1 MVACAGYHQRLHDH
15 HDRGRLRPLV
25 AALAFAVGTA
35 CADGPPHR
43 LVVCADPNN
52 LPFSNR
58 EQQGFENKI
67 IDLVAKDLG
76 ARISYVWWAQ
86 RRGYVRSTLN
96 EARCDIWPGV
106 AAGVDMVAT
115 TRPYY
120 RSTYVFVTRADT
132 PLDHLTLDD
141 SRLKSLSI
149 GVQMIGNNAMNTPPA
164 HAIASRG
171 IIDNVHGYMLY
182 GDYSRPNP
190 AATIVTAVADHEID
204 VALVWGPLAG
214 YFAHRSATPLRID
227 AVTPAADSRWPMVYD
242 IAMGVRRNDHAL
254 LEQVNSVLE
263 REQPA
268 IEAILKAYHVPLE
281 MHLSPDGT

>member
-1 MVACAGYHQRLHDH
+1 
-15 HDRGRLRPLV
+15 LRPLI
-25 AALAFAVGTA
+25 AALVFAIGTA
-35 CADGPPHR
+35 TADGLPHR

-58 EQQGFENKI
+58 EQQGFENRI
-67 IDLVAKDLG
+67 IDLVAKELG

-96 EARCDIWPGV
+96 ESKCDIWPGIATAV
-106 AAGVDMVAT
+106 GTVTT

-141 SRLKSLSI
+141 PRLKSVSI
-149 GVQMIGNNAMNTPPA
+149 GVQMIGNNATNTPPA

-171 IIDNVHGYMLY
+171 LIDNVRGYMLY
-182 GDYSRPNP
+182 GDYSHANP
-190 AATIVTAVADHEID
+190 ASTIVTAVANNEID

-227 AVTPAADSRWPMVYD
+227 AVTPAADLRWPMVYD
-242 IAMGVRRNDHAL
+242 ISMGVRRNDRAL
-254 LEQVNSVLE
+254 IEQVNAVLE
-263 REQPA
+263 RERPA
-268 IEAILKAYHVPLE
+268 IETILKAYHVPLE
-281 MHLSPDGT
+281 TQLSPDGT